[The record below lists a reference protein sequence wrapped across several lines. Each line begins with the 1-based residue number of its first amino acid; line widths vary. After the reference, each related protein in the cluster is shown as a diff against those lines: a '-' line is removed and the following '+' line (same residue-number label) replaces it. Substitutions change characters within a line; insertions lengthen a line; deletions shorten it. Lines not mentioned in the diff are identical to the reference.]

1 MFSVNTCPHAGVCPH
16 LPKEPGEYW
25 LHRESPP
32 FMMLLLSLVRS
43 QFAAG
48 SLIVHPTG
56 IVLRES
62 QDVDQRITRDV
73 ERLAGDM
80 AALVPTMV
88 KPVVDI
94 LWFSTRLWALT
105 GRRGMAVLYI
115 YAALGF
121 GCLR

>member
-1 MFSVNTCPHAGVCPH
+1 M
-16 LPKEPGEYW
+16 EP
-25 LHRESPP
+25 
-32 FMMLLLSLVRS
+32 LLSHVSEHTSGQESDL
-43 QFAAG
+43 QILHAMP
-48 SLIVHPTG
+48 VHDP
-56 IVLRES
+56 

-121 GCLR
+121 GCLRCAFASS

>member
-1 MFSVNTCPHAGVCPH
+1 M
-16 LPKEPGEYW
+16 EP
-25 LHRESPP
+25 
-32 FMMLLLSLVRS
+32 LLSHVSEHTSGQESDL
-43 QFAAG
+43 QILHAMP
-48 SLIVHPTG
+48 VHDP
-56 IVLRES
+56 

-105 GRRGMAVLYI
+105 AAAAWRSCTSTRRSAS
-115 YAALGF
+115 AACRCAF
-121 GCLR
+121 ASS

>member
-1 MFSVNTCPHAGVCPH
+1 MCICVVAALTASRTSRHRQTHSLAVNLNHTPVPD
-16 LPKEPGEYW
+16 PDPGA
-25 LHRESPP
+25 PVP
-32 FMMLLLSLVRS
+32 
-43 QFAAG
+43 
-48 SLIVHPTG
+48 
-56 IVLRES
+56 

-94 LWFSTRLWALT
+94 LWFSSQLWALT

-121 GCLR
+121 GCLRCVIGCAV

>member
-1 MFSVNTCPHAGVCPH
+1 MQVLKLHPVNGP
-16 LPKEPGEYW
+16 
-25 LHRESPP
+25 
-32 FMMLLLSLVRS
+32 
-43 QFAAG
+43 
-48 SLIVHPTG
+48 
-56 IVLRES
+56 

-94 LWFSTRLWALT
+94 LWFSSQLWALT

-121 GCLR
+121 GCLRCAQQRYHQHGLCSFLCKHKGSALLRLWETVSAGDGVQLYPLTAT

>member
-1 MFSVNTCPHAGVCPH
+1 
-16 LPKEPGEYW
+16 
-25 LHRESPP
+25 
-32 FMMLLLSLVRS
+32 
-43 QFAAG
+43 
-48 SLIVHPTG
+48 
-56 IVLRES
+56 
-62 QDVDQRITRDV
+62 VDQRITRDV

-94 LWFSTRLWALT
+94 LWFSSQLWALT

-121 GCLR
+121 GCLRCVCGSAADMTRVLMAISELGTPGTAPLVLDI

>member
-1 MFSVNTCPHAGVCPH
+1 MHQRTQVAQCVIASASWRSSET
-16 LPKEPGEYW
+16 
-25 LHRESPP
+25 SP
-32 FMMLLLSLVRS
+32 
-43 QFAAG
+43 Q
-48 SLIVHPTG
+48 
-56 IVLRES
+56 

-94 LWFSTRLWALT
+94 LWFSSQLWALT

-121 GCLR
+121 GCLRCAHESATC

>member
-1 MFSVNTCPHAGVCPH
+1 LLSVNP
-16 LPKEPGEYW
+16 LPKQ
-25 LHRESPP
+25 
-32 FMMLLLSLVRS
+32 LLICVSTSLTIS
-43 QFAAG
+43 
-48 SLIVHPTG
+48 VHAP
-56 IVLRES
+56 

-121 GCLR
+121 GCLRCAQSSTVLYLSSGLA

>member
-1 MFSVNTCPHAGVCPH
+1 VH
-16 LPKEPGEYW
+16 EP
-25 LHRESPP
+25 
-32 FMMLLLSLVRS
+32 
-43 QFAAG
+43 
-48 SLIVHPTG
+48 
-56 IVLRES
+56 

-121 GCLR
+121 GCLRCAAPHTPPQLVTLLFCRLAERAVATIQPCCTLAQHIGHAYR